1 MIRATNTGATA
12 VIDHHGVVTPRAP
25 AVHGR
30 HPRGTVEGRQG
41 LTPFARV
48 GRPLRPLAAVGARR
62 SACCS
67 PSRRAARPL
76 KSRARHR
83 AASPPCLAH
92 EPGAMLSFQQIILR
106 LQSYWAERGCAL
118 LQPYDMEVGAGTS
131 HTATFLRALGPEPWK
146 AAYVQ
151 PSRRPEGRPL
161 RREPEPPAALLPVP
175 GGAQAGAGRHPR
187 PLPRLARGARLRPED
202 QRRPLRRGRLGEP
215 DARRLGPRLGGLAE
229 RHGGDAVHLLP
240 AGRRHRL
247 QADHRRDHLRPR
259 AAGDVPAGRR
269 QRLQAAVDR
278 GPRATA
284 TSTTRTR
291 SSRAP
296 TTSRRATSSS
306 CSPPSPRTSARRRR

>member
-1 MIRATNTGATA
+1 
-12 VIDHHGVVTPRAP
+12 
-25 AVHGR
+25 
-30 HPRGTVEGRQG
+30 
-41 LTPFARV
+41 
-48 GRPLRPLAAVGARR
+48 
-62 SACCS
+62 
-67 PSRRAARPL
+67 
-76 KSRARHR
+76 
-83 AASPPCLAH
+83 
-92 EPGAMLSFQQIILR
+92 MLSFQQIILR

-175 GGAQAGAGRHPR
+175 GRAQARAGRHPR
-187 PLPRLARGARLRPED
+187 PLPRLARGARLRPAD

-229 RHGGDAVHLLP
+229 RHGGHPVHLLP

-259 AAGDVPAGRR
+259 APRDVPAGRR

-278 GPRATA
+278 GPHATA

-296 TTSRRATSSS
+296 TTSRTATSSS
-306 CSPPSPRTSARRRR
+306 CSRPSPRTSARRRR